1 MSLRRRAPGSGRTAL
16 LAVLLAVPLALISGC
31 TSRGTTTVPKTIGSR
46 PPIRVTSFDFPESRV
61 LAEVYAAA
69 LQRRGY
75 PVVRILDLGPRE
87 VVEPALEQHL
97 VDLVPEYQGSV
108 LRFLARTS
116 PAAAGLPA
124 ALAPR
129 GLVAA
134 HPAPAQDR
142 NGFAVTTETARRHGL
157 SRISDLRPLA
167 RGLILGGP
175 PECPQR
181 PYCLPGLT
189 SRYGL
194 SFRSF
199 AVIPTRA
206 GTAEALL
213 SGEIGVG
220 MLETTDS
227 HLADGRLVG
236 TPHRRP
242 APSAGGERR
251 PGAPAPGSRRVRPAA
266 GRGPR
271 RSLGGADDPG
281 RDRSES
287 AGGDRRGRPGAGRRR
302 VAGRPP
308 TVTGCGWLRQVAGPY
323 AASRNARYA
332 AVSAGCW

>member
-227 HLADGRLVG
+227 HLADGRLVLLTDDRRLQPAENVVPVLRRQVLDAYG
-236 TPHRRP
+236 RPLVAVLDEVSAELTTP
-242 APSAGGERR
+242 AVIGLNLQVAI
-251 PGAPAPGSRRVRPAA
+251 A
-266 GRGPR
+266 
-271 RSLGGADDPG
+271 GADP
-281 RDRSES
+281 
-287 AGGDRRGRPGAGRRR
+287 A
-302 VAGRPP
+302 
-308 TVTGCGWLRQVAGPY
+308 QVA
-323 AASRNARYA
+323 AAWLDAHRL
-332 AVSAGCW
+332 